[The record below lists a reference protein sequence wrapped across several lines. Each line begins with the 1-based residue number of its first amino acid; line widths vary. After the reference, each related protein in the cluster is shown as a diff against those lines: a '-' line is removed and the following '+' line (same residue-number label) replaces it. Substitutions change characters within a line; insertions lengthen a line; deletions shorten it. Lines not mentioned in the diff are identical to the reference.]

1 MIHEFS
7 LSAKFEKSNDLIDIL
22 FIDLPISDELVQ
34 KQKYFQLYVLMIE
47 AVLTGRNSLRCRWIT
62 AADKRRAVGYNPDSS
77 PSAGTTGQ
85 GKRKIKGRRWQA
97 LVSTPLR
104 MCSHTSPRSLDYGQR
119 TLVLSQGIDY
129 SDTEF
134 FVVVDNPENGVLE
147 MSRRNQDISIQ
158 FIRRK
163 QSIPSVSW
171 FDLNFR

>member
-7 LSAKFEKSNDLIDIL
+7 LSAKFEKSNDLIDSIIGKTILAETIASIHCACDLWHYTGVFIIVL

-104 MCSHTSPRSLDYGQR
+104 MCSHTSPRSL
-119 TLVLSQGIDY
+119 VCSSSPLSMCCFHI
-129 SDTEF
+129 
-134 FVVVDNPENGVLE
+134 
-147 MSRRNQDISIQ
+147 
-158 FIRRK
+158 
-163 QSIPSVSW
+163 
-171 FDLNFR
+171 